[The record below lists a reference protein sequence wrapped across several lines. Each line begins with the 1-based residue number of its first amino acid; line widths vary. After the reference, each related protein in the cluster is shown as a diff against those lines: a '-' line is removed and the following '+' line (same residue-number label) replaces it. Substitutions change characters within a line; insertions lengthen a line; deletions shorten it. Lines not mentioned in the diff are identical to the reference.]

1 MDTIRLT
8 VGQALV
14 RFLAAQWTERDGVRR
29 RTIPGVWAI
38 FGHGNVAGLGQALEE
53 LGDEVGLP
61 TYRAQN
67 EQAMVH
73 AAAAYAKHVDRLA
86 TFACTAS
93 VGPGSA
99 NMITAAAGATV
110 NRLPVLL
117 LPGDLFAN
125 RRVDPV
131 LQQLEHPLE
140 HDLSVNDAFRPV
152 SRFYTRIQ
160 RPEQLLSALPEAMR
174 VLTDPVDTGAV
185 VIALPEDVQ
194 AEAWDW
200 PRALFA
206 PRTWRVRRPPPEPEV
221 VAQAAAWWRAARR
234 PLIVAGGGAIYAGA
248 SRALAAFAERYAVP
262 VVATQAGKGA
272 LPWDHPMNLGPVG
285 ANGGSAANA
294 LARDADLVLAVGTRL
309 ADFTTSSMTAFQHP
323 DVRFVGL
330 NVAPFDAHKL
340 GALALVADARVGLEA
355 LDAALSAGEAPV
367 AGISPPVVPPGH
379 SGSSAGYR
387 AEIADQKHAW
397 DATVDDLRRLRPS
410 AGCLAQAEVM
420 GIVNDAVGGDA
431 VVINAAGSMP
441 GDLLKLWRGND
452 PKSYHVE
459 YGFSCMGYEIPA
471 GIGVKLAEPE
481 RDVVVFVGDG
491 SYLMMN
497 SEIVTAAAEG
507 LAFTIVLVDNQGY
520 QSIHGLQRSVG
531 VGSFANER
539 RARDPG
545 TRRLDGPVVAVD
557 FVRHAESMGAL
568 ALYAGDEAGLRRA
581 LEAAR
586 QSPRVS
592 VIVVPTDP
600 ERRVPGFDGWWDV
613 PVAEVAGSGG
623 VREART
629 AYEEA
634 ARRQREHRVA
644 APSEGSV
651 LREPA
656 EDEEATS

>member
-1 MDTIRLT
+1 MDSIRMT

-14 RFLAAQWTERDGVRR
+14 RFLAAQWTERDGVRC

-61 TYRAQN
+61 TYRGQN

-73 AAAAYAKHVDRLA
+73 AAAAYAKHRDRLA

-125 RRVDPV
+125 RRNDPV

-152 SRFYTRIQ
+152 ARFYTRIT
-160 RPEQLLSALPEAMR
+160 RPEQLLAALPEAMR
-174 VLTDPVDTGAV
+174 VLTDPVETGAV
-185 VIALPEDVQ
+185 VVALPEDVQ
-194 AEAWDW
+194 AEAFVW
-200 PRALFA
+200 PAALFE

-221 VAQAAAWWRAARR
+221 VAAAARWWRGARR

-248 SRALAAFAERYAVP
+248 SAALGAFAERFGVP
-262 VVATQAGKGA
+262 VAETQAGKGA
-272 LPWDHPMNLGPVG
+272 LPWDHPMNVGPVG
-285 ANGGSAANA
+285 TNGGSAANA
-294 LARDADLVLAVGTRL
+294 LAREADLVLAIGTRL
-309 ADFTTSSMTAFQHP
+309 SDFTTASMTAFQAKG
-323 DVRFVGL
+323 VRFIGL

-340 GALALVADARVGLEA
+340 GALALVADARVGLDA
-355 LDAALSAGEAPV
+355 LMHELAPGAGAEFL
-367 AGISPPVVPPGH
+367 GTG
-379 SGSSAGYR
+379 SGFR
-387 AEIADQKHAW
+387 AEVADVKHAW
-397 DATVDDLRRLRPS
+397 DASVDDLRRVRPQ
-410 AGCLAQAEVM
+410 ARLAQAEVI
-420 GIVNDAVGGDA
+420 GIVNDAVGGEA

-441 GDLLKLWRGND
+441 GDLLKLWRPTD
-452 PKSYHVE
+452 PKAYHLE

-481 RDVVVFVGDG
+481 REVVVFVGDG

-497 SEIVTAAAEG
+497 SEIVTAVAEG

-531 VGSFANER
+531 SPSFGNER
-539 RARDPG
+539 RARGADSG
-545 TRRLDGPVVAVD
+545 RLDGPVLPVD
-557 FVRHAESMGAL
+557 FVRHAEAMGAL
-568 ALYAGDEAGLRRA
+568 ALYAADETSLRRA

-586 QSPRVS
+586 ASARLAV
-592 VIVVPTDP
+592 VVVPTDP
-600 ERRVPGFDGWWDV
+600 ERRVPGFGGWWDV
-613 PVAEVAGSGG
+613 PVAESSGQSGVVA
-623 VREART
+623 ARA
-629 AYEEA
+629 AYEQA
-634 ARRQREHRVA
+634 GTRQREHRA
-644 APSEGSV
+644 A
-651 LREPA
+651 A
-656 EDEEATS
+656 AAAFEEEST

>member
-73 AAAAYAKHVDRLA
+73 AAAAYAKHVHRLA
-86 TFACTAS
+86 AFACTAS
-93 VGPGSA
+93 VGPGSS
-99 NMITAAAGATV
+99 NMITAAAGATI
-110 NRLPVLL
+110 NRVPVLL
-117 LPGDLFAN
+117 LPSDLFAS

-152 SRFYTRIQ
+152 SRFFTRIT

-174 VLTDPVDTGAV
+174 VLTDPVETGAV

-194 AEAWDW
+194 AEAFDC
-200 PRALFA
+200 PRALFE
-206 PRTWRVRRPPPEPEV
+206 PRTWRVRRPPAEAEV
-221 VAQAAAWWRAARR
+221 VTEAARWWRGARR
-234 PLIVAGGGAIYAGA
+234 PLIVTGGGTAYAEAGA
-248 SRALAAFAERYAVP
+248 SLARFAERFGAP
-262 VVATQAGKGA
+262 VAETQAGKGA
-272 LPWDHPMNLGPVG
+272 LPWDHPMNVGPIG

-294 LARDADLVLAVGTRL
+294 LARSADLVLAVGTRL
-309 ADFTTSSMTAFQHP
+309 SDFTTASMTAFAHP

-330 NVAPFDAHKL
+330 NVVPFDAHKL
-340 GALALVADARVGLEA
+340 GALALVADAREGLEA
-355 LDAALSAGEAPV
+355 LARALVAGETPV
-367 AGISPPVVPPGH
+367 AGVPPLVPAPAFAGTT
-379 SGSSAGYR
+379 SAYR
-387 AEIADQKHAW
+387 AEVADLKHAW
-397 DATVDDLRRLRPS
+397 DATVDDLRAVRAADGP
-410 AGCLAQAEVM
+410 LAQSEVM
-420 GIVNDAVGGDA
+420 GVVNEAVGGEA
-431 VVINAAGSMP
+431 VVVNAAGSMP
-441 GDLLKLWRGND
+441 GDLLKLWRTSAPGA
-452 PKSYHVE
+452 YHVE

-471 GIGVKLAEPE
+471 GLGIKLAEPE
-481 RDVVVFVGDG
+481 REVVVFVGDG

-497 SEIVTAAAEG
+497 TEIVTAVAEG
-507 LAFTIVLVDNQGY
+507 LAFTIVLIDNQGY

-531 VGSFANER
+531 VPSFTNER

-545 TRRLDGPVVAVD
+545 THRLDGPVVPVD
-557 FVRHAESMGAL
+557 FVRHAEAMGAL
-568 ALYAGDEAGLRRA
+568 ALFAADEAGLRRA

-586 QSPRVS
+586 TSPRVS

-613 PVAEVAGSGG
+613 PVAAVSERGT
-623 VREART
+623 VREARA
-629 AYEEA
+629 AYEQA
-634 ARRQREHRVA
+634 AARQREHRVVA
-644 APSEGSV
+644 SPP
-651 LREPA
+651 PA
-656 EDEEATS
+656 EEGEGAT

>member
-14 RFLAAQWTERDGVRR
+14 RYLAAQWTERDGVRR

-73 AAAAYAKHVDRLA
+73 AAAAFAKHVDRLS

-99 NMITAAAGATV
+99 NMVTAAAGATV

-131 LQQLEHPLE
+131 LQQLEHPIE
-140 HDLSVNDAFRPV
+140 HDASVNDCFRPV
-152 SRFYTRIQ
+152 ARFFTRIT

-194 AEAWDW
+194 AEAYDW

-206 PRTWRVRRPPPEPEV
+206 PRTWRVRRPPPESE
-221 VAQAAAWWRAARR
+221 ALAAAATALRGARR
-234 PLIVAGGGAIYAGA
+234 PLAIAGGGVRYAA
-248 SRALAAFAERYAVP
+248 ATAALAAFAERFGVP
-262 VVATQAGKGA
+262 VAETQAGKGA
-272 LPWDHPMNLGPVG
+272 LPWDHPWNVGPIG

-294 LARDADLVLAVGTRL
+294 LAREADVVLAIGTRL
-309 ADFTTSSMTAFQHP
+309 SDFTTASMTAFQHP
-323 DVRFVGL
+323 GVRFVGL
-330 NVAPFDAHKL
+330 NVVPFDAHKL
-340 GALALVADARVGLEA
+340 GALALVADARTGLEA
-355 LDAALSAGEAPV
+355 LTGALAAGDPAAAGLGLPLGAPPF
-367 AGISPPVVPPGH
+367 AGTTS
-379 SGSSAGYR
+379 GYR
-387 AEIADQKHAW
+387 AEVADLKHAW
-397 DATVDDLRRLRPS
+397 DATVDDLRRVRGEG
-410 AGCLAQAEVM
+410 ALAQAEVM
-420 GIVNDAVGGDA
+420 GVVNDAFGPHA

-441 GDLLKLWRGND
+441 GDLLKLWRADD
-452 PKSYHVE
+452 PRAYHVE
-459 YGFSCMGYEIPA
+459 YGFSCMGYELPA
-471 GIGVKLAEPE
+471 GLGVKLAEPE
-481 RDVVVFVGDG
+481 REVVVFVGDG

-507 LAFTIVLVDNQGY
+507 LAFTVVLIDNQGF

-531 VGSFANER
+531 VASFANER
-539 RARDPG
+539 RARDPDSG
-545 TRRLDGPVVAVD
+545 RLDGPVVGVD
-557 FVRHAESMGAL
+557 FVRHAEAMGAL
-568 ALYAGDEAGLRRA
+568 ALFADDGPGLRRA
-581 LEAAR
+581 LDAAR
-586 QSPRVS
+586 RSARVS

-613 PVAEVAGSGG
+613 PVAAVSGRDG
-623 VREART
+623 VR
-629 AYEEA
+629 A
-634 ARRQREHRVA
+634 ARAVYDEAVLRQREHRQATA
-644 APSEGSV
+644 AIAAVE
-651 LREPA
+651 
-656 EDEEATS
+656 EEAGT

>member
-73 AAAAYAKHVDRLA
+73 AAAAYAKHADRLA
-86 TFACTAS
+86 TFACAAS

-117 LPGDLFAN
+117 LPSDLFAN

-140 HDLSVNDAFRPV
+140 HDVSLNDAFRPV
-152 SRFYTRIQ
+152 SRFFTRIH
-160 RPEQLLSALPEAMR
+160 RPEQLLAALPEAMR

-206 PRTWRVRRPPPEPEV
+206 PRTWRVRRPPPEAEA
-221 VAQAAAWWRAARR
+221 VAEAAAWLRAARR
-234 PLIVAGGGAIYAGA
+234 PLIVAGGGVIYAGA
-248 SRALAAFAERYAVP
+248 SRALAGFAERFTLP
-262 VVATQAGKGA
+262 VVETQAGKGA

-285 ANGGSAANA
+285 ANGGSAGNA
-294 LARDADLVLAVGTRL
+294 LARDADLVLAIGTRL
-309 ADFTTSSMTAFQHP
+309 SDFTTASMTAFQHP
-323 DVRFVGL
+323 QVRFVGL
-330 NVAPFDAHKL
+330 NVAAFDAHKL
-340 GALALVADARVGLEA
+340 GALALVADARVGLSA
-355 LDAALSAGEAPV
+355 LHAALAASEAPG
-367 AGISPPVVPPGH
+367 AGVSPPLAPPPFA
-379 SGSSAGYR
+379 GSSSAYR
-387 AEIADQKHAW
+387 AEIADLKHAW
-397 DATVDDLRRLRPS
+397 DATVDDLRRLRP
-410 AGCLAQAEVM
+410 GEGTLAQAEVM
-420 GIVNDAVGGDA
+420 GIVNDAVGGEA
-431 VVINAAGSMP
+431 VVINAAGTMP
-441 GDLLKLWRGND
+441 GDLLKLWRGSD
-452 PKSYHVE
+452 PKGYHVE

-471 GIGVKLAEPE
+471 GIGVKLAEPARE
-481 RDVVVFVGDG
+481 VVVFVGDG
-491 SYLMMN
+491 SYLMLN
-497 SEIVTAAAEG
+497 AEIVTAVAEG
-507 LAFTIVLVDNQGY
+507 LAFTIVLVDNQGF

-539 RARDPG
+539 RARDEA
-545 TRRLDGPVVAVD
+545 TRRLDGPVVRVD
-557 FVRHAESMGAL
+557 FVRHAEAMGAL
-568 ALYAGDEAGLRRA
+568 ALYAADEPGLRRA

-586 QSPRVS
+586 QSKRVA

-613 PVAEVAGSGG
+613 PVAEVSGSGG
-623 VREART
+623 VRQARA
-629 AYEEA
+629 AYETA
-634 ARRQREHRVA
+634 AERQREYRAAHREA
-644 APSEGSV
+644 AATTGT
-651 LREPA
+651 A
-656 EDEEATS
+656 DDEEATS

>member
-8 VGQALV
+8 VGQAVV
-14 RFLAAQWTERDGVRR
+14 RYLAAQWTERDGERR
-29 RTIPGVWAI
+29 RAIPGVWAI

-99 NMITAAAGATV
+99 NMLTAAAGATV

-131 LQQLEHPLE
+131 LQQLEHPIE
-140 HDLSVNDAFRPV
+140 HDVSVNDCFRPV
-152 SRFYTRIQ
+152 ARFFTRIT

-194 AEAWDW
+194 TEAYDW
-200 PRALFA
+200 PRSAFA
-206 PRTWRVRRPPPEPEV
+206 PRTWHVRRPAPEPEA
-221 VAQAAAWWRAARR
+221 VARVAAAVRAARR
-234 PLIVAGGGAIYAGA
+234 PLAIAGGGVRYAA
-248 SRALAAFAERYAVP
+248 ADAALAAFAERFGVP
-262 VVATQAGKGA
+262 VAETQAGKGA
-272 LPWDHPMNLGPVG
+272 LPWDHPWNVGPVG

-309 ADFTTSSMTAFQHP
+309 SDFTTGSMTAFQNP
-323 DVRFVGL
+323 AVQFVGL

-340 GALALVADARVGLEA
+340 GALALVADARAGLTA
-355 LDAALSAGEAPV
+355 LTAALAGSEPPALGLGLPLGAPAF
-367 AGISPPVVPPGH
+367 AGTG
-379 SGSSAGYR
+379 AGYR
-387 AEIADQKHAW
+387 AEIADLKHAW
-397 DATVDDLRRLRPS
+397 DATVDDLRRVRGGAL
-410 AGCLAQAEVM
+410 GQAEVM
-420 GIVNDAVGGDA
+420 GVVNDAVGGQA
-431 VVINAAGSMP
+431 VVINAAGTMP
-441 GDLLKLWRGND
+441 GDLLKLWRADD
-452 PKSYHVE
+452 PRAYHVE

-471 GIGVKLAEPE
+471 GIGVRLAE
-481 RDVVVFVGDG
+481 RDREVVVFVGDG

-507 LAFTIVLVDNQGY
+507 LAFTVVLIDNQGF

-531 VGSFANER
+531 VASFANER
-539 RARDPG
+539 RARDPQSG
-545 TRRLDGPVVAVD
+545 RLDGPVAGVD
-557 FVRHAESMGAL
+557 FVRHAEAMGAL
-568 ALYAGDEAGLRRA
+568 ALFADDEAGLRRA

-586 QSPRVS
+586 RSGRVS

-613 PVAEVAGSGG
+613 PVAEVS
-623 VREART
+623 ART
-629 AYEEA
+629 DVRAARAAYEA
-634 ARRQREHRVA
+634 ATRRQREHRQASA
-644 APSEGSV
+644 ATAAAG
-651 LREPA
+651 
-656 EDEEATS
+656 EEADA

>member
-86 TFACTAS
+86 TFACAAS

-117 LPGDLFAN
+117 LPSDLFAN

-140 HDLSVNDAFRPV
+140 HDVSLNDAFRPV
-152 SRFYTRIQ
+152 SRFFTRIH
-160 RPEQLLSALPEAMR
+160 RPEQLLAALPEAMR

-206 PRTWRVRRPPPEPEV
+206 PRTWRVRRPPPEPEA
-221 VAQAAAWWRAARR
+221 VAEAAAWLRAARR
-234 PLIVAGGGAIYAGA
+234 PLIVAGGGVIYAGA
-248 SRALAAFAERYAVP
+248 SRALAGFAERFGLP
-262 VVATQAGKGA
+262 VVETQAGKGA
-272 LPWDHPMNLGPVG
+272 LPWDHPLNLGPVG
-285 ANGGSAANA
+285 ANGGSAGNA
-294 LARDADLVLAVGTRL
+294 VAREADVVLAIGTRL
-309 ADFTTSSMTAFQHP
+309 SDFTTASMTAFQHP
-323 DVRFVGL
+323 HVRFVGL
-330 NVAPFDAHKL
+330 NVASFDAHKL
-340 GALALVADARVGLEA
+340 GAMALVADARAGL
-355 LDAALSAGEAPV
+355 AALHAALAATAAPGAGA
-367 AGISPPVVPPGH
+367 APPGTP
-379 SGSSAGYR
+379 SPFAGSSSAYR
-387 AEIADQKHAW
+387 AEIADLKHAW
-397 DATVDDLRRLRPS
+397 DATVDDLRRLRHGEGP
-410 AGCLAQAEVM
+410 LAQAEVM
-420 GIVNDAVGGDA
+420 GIVNDAVGGEA
-431 VVINAAGSMP
+431 VVINAAGTMP
-441 GDLLKLWRGND
+441 GDLLKLWRGSD
-452 PKSYHVE
+452 PKAYHVE

-471 GIGVKLAEPE
+471 GIGVKLAEPGRE
-481 RDVVVFVGDG
+481 VVVFVGDG
-491 SYLMMN
+491 SYLMLN
-497 SEIVTAAAEG
+497 AEIVTAVAEG
-507 LAFTIVLVDNQGY
+507 LAFTIVLVDNQGF

-539 RARDPG
+539 RARDEA
-545 TRRLDGPVVAVD
+545 TRRLDGPVVRVD
-557 FVRHAESMGAL
+557 FVRHAEAMGAL
-568 ALYAGDEAGLRRA
+568 ALYAADEAGLRRA

-586 QSPRVS
+586 QSKRVS

-613 PVAEVAGSGG
+613 PVAEVSGSGG
-623 VREART
+623 VRQARA
-629 AYEEA
+629 AYEA
-634 ARRQREHRVA
+634 AAGRQREYRA
-644 APSEGSV
+644 AQREAAATTGTADDEGAPS
-651 LREPA
+651 
-656 EDEEATS
+656 

>member
-160 RPEQLLSALPEAMR
+160 RPEQLLAALPEAMR

-221 VAQAAAWWRAARR
+221 VAQVAAWWRAARR

-248 SRALAAFAERYAVP
+248 SRVLAAFAERYAVP

-309 ADFTTSSMTAFQHP
+309 ADFTTASMTAFQHP
-323 DVRFVGL
+323 EVRFIGL

-367 AGISPPVVPPGH
+367 AGVSPPVVPPGYA
-379 SGSSAGYR
+379 GSSAGYR

-397 DATVDDLRRLRPS
+397 DATVDDLRALRP
-410 AGCLAQAEVM
+410 GDGPLAQAEVM
-420 GIVNDAVGGDA
+420 GIVNDAVGVDA

-441 GDLLKLWRGND
+441 GDLLKLWRGGD

-539 RARDPG
+539 RARDAT

-557 FVRHAESMGAL
+557 FVRHAEAMGAL

-586 QSPRVS
+586 QSSRVS
-592 VIVVPTDP
+592 VIVVPTAP

-629 AYEEA
+629 AYEAA

-644 APSEGSV
+644 AAGEGAA

-656 EDEEATS
+656 EDEEARP

>member
-53 LGDEVGLP
+53 LGDELGLL

-93 VGPGSA
+93 VGPGSS
-99 NMITAAAGATV
+99 NMITAAAGATI

-152 SRFYTRIQ
+152 SRFFTRIT
-160 RPEQLLSALPEAMR
+160 RPEQLLHALPEAMR

-185 VIALPEDVQ
+185 VVALPEDVQ
-194 AEAWDW
+194 AEAYDW

-221 VAQAAAWWRAARR
+221 AAEAAAWLHAARR
-234 PLIVAGGGAIYAGA
+234 PLIVAGGGVRYAGA
-248 SRALAAFAERYAVP
+248 SEALAAFAERYGVP
-262 VVATQAGKGA
+262 VAETQAGKGA
-272 LPWDHPMNLGPVG
+272 LPWDHPMCVGPLG

-294 LARDADLVLAVGTRL
+294 LARQADLVLAVGTRL
-309 ADFTTSSMTAFQHP
+309 SDFTTASMTAFAHP
-323 DVRFVGL
+323 RVRFVGL
-330 NVAPFDAHKL
+330 NVAPLDAHKL
-340 GALALVADARVGLEA
+340 AALPLVADARVGLEA
-355 LDAALSAGEAPV
+355 LDRALATGLDALVGVP
-367 AGISPPVVPPGH
+367 ALVPPPAFAGT
-379 SGSSAGYR
+379 SSAYR
-387 AEIADQKHAW
+387 AEVADLKHAW
-397 DATVDDLRRLRPS
+397 DATVDDLRAVRDDDGP
-410 AGCLAQAEVM
+410 LAQSEVM
-420 GIVNDAVGGDA
+420 GVVNEVVGEHA

-441 GDLLKLWRGND
+441 GDLLKLWRAGD
-452 PKSYHVE
+452 PRAYHVE

-471 GIGVKLAEPE
+471 GLGVRLAEPARE
-481 RDVVVFVGDG
+481 VVVFVGDG

-497 SEIVTAAAEG
+497 SELVTAVAEG
-507 LAFTIVLVDNQGY
+507 LAFTVVLVENQGF

-531 VGSFANER
+531 VPSFANER
-539 RARDPG
+539 RARDPA
-545 TRRLDGPVVAVD
+545 TRRLDGPVVPID
-557 FVRHAESMGAL
+557 FVRHAEAMGAL
-568 ALYAGDEAGLRRA
+568 ALFADDEAGLRRA

-586 QSPRVS
+586 TSPRVT

-613 PVAEVAGSGG
+613 PVAEVAGRES
-623 VREART
+623 VRAARA
-629 AYEEA
+629 AYQEA
-634 ARRQREHRVA
+634 AARQREHRVA
-644 APSEGSV
+644 ASPPPVDGEEG
-651 LREPA
+651 
-656 EDEEATS
+656 TT